1 VPVGIGLRQDFYISF
16 HLVAES
22 LGAPAGSSSHKT
34 TSILAVKKRK
44 TSDEPAK
51 NGDAKKPHLE
61 NGAASSSTSASANGE
76 KIKENPEKMV
86 VITESNGH

>member
-1 VPVGIGLRQDFYISF
+1 MIAQ
-16 HLVAES
+16 VAATKEGAENAET
-22 LGAPAGSSSHKT
+22 LGAPAGSSSQKT

-61 NGAASSSTSASANGE
+61 NGAASSSTSVSTNGDV
-76 KIKENPEKMV
+76 K
-86 VITESNGH
+86 SNGH